1 MLRRV
6 ILRLLAASLALA
18 LWTVARPAQAST
30 APFCDDRGA
39 SAMAP
44 PPVLEAPDVGVQ
56 RAAVPASCPD
66 EEVLLG
72 TTVRSGRVAPAPLT
86 VGSEPMLLP
95 TPAKMVFPWGENLPT
110 LPPVESPREGVHFRI
125 ERPPRG

>member
-6 ILRLLAASLALA
+6 IVRLLAASLALA
-18 LWTVARPAQAST
+18 LWTVALPAQASN

-44 PPVLEAPDVGVQ
+44 APVLEAPDVGVQ

-72 TTVRSGRVAPAPLT
+72 TTVRAGRVTSAPPT
-86 VGSEPMLLP
+86 VGGEPVLLP
-95 TPAKMVFPWGENLPT
+95 SRAKMVFPRGENLT
-110 LPPVESPREGVHFRI
+110 NLPPVESPREGVRFRI
-125 ERPPRG
+125 ERPPRA

>member
-18 LWTVARPAQAST
+18 VWTVARPAQATT

-66 EEVLLG
+66 EDVLLG
-72 TTVRSGRVAPAPLT
+72 TTVRSGRVASAPLT
-86 VGSEPMLLP
+86 VGGDPLLLP
-95 TPAKMVFPWGENLPT
+95 TQAKTAVPPAESMT
-110 LPPVESPREGVHFRI
+110 ILPPVESPREGVRFRI